1 VLGCCNLSF
10 IVCPA
15 LQAGHTAGHG
25 KLLSNHLSPSSL
37 FLYLYFHSCLL
48 HLHVCFM
55 FALLLVHP
63 FVWLFGSQLPKVG
76 HATYLAHHE
85 LESKIDDLLPAA
97 ICY

>member
-1 VLGCCNLSF
+1 
-10 IVCPA
+10 
-15 LQAGHTAGHG
+15 
-25 KLLSNHLSPSSL
+25 
-37 FLYLYFHSCLL
+37 
-48 HLHVCFM
+48 M